1 MSLPSQVTAKIGR
14 FQHNAAEKPQPY
26 SNRMQTH
33 VPEPLDIRIV
43 AAALSAP
50 ERFSIELLD
59 SCESTSTLLLDRAQ
73 QGAPSGSVVVCER
86 QTAGRGRRGRSWL
99 SAPGD
104 SLTFSLLW
112 RFPEDTPPPAGLS
125 LAVGVAAARVLEGMG
140 AAGVRLKWPN
150 DILAGGAKLGGI
162 LIETLTSG
170 GRHVAVIGIGLNV
183 RLPPQI
189 ASAVDVA
196 AGALDG
202 VMPFAPSRN
211 LLLAGLLDGL
221 AAMLDEFAR
230 SGFAGLIEEWLA
242 RNAHAGQRV
251 AILAEGAVPVEGRCA
266 GVDADGALLLET
278 ATGLR
283 RIVSGEV
290 SLRPQ

>member
-1 MSLPSQVTAKIGR
+1 MSLPFRVTAKFGR
-14 FQHNAAEKPQPY
+14 FQHNAAEKPKRYP
-26 SNRMQTH
+26 NRMQTH
-33 VPEPLDIRIV
+33 APEPLDTRIV

-50 ERFSIELLD
+50 ERFSIGLLD

-112 RFPEDTPPPAGLS
+112 RFPEGTPPPAGLS
-125 LAVGVAAARVLEGMG
+125 LAVGVAVARVLEGIG

-170 GRHVAVIGIGLNV
+170 GRHVVVIGIGLNV
-183 RLPPQI
+183 RLPEMI
-189 ASAVDVA
+189 ASGIDVP
-196 AGALDG
+196 AGALDA

-211 LLLAGLLDGL
+211 LLLAGLLEGL
-221 AAMLDEFAR
+221 AEMLETFGQI
-230 SGFAGLIEEWLA
+230 GFPGFIEEWLA

-251 AILAEGAVPVEGRCA
+251 SILAEGAAPIDGRCA

-278 ATGLR
+278 AAGLR

>member
-1 MSLPSQVTAKIGR
+1 MDT
-14 FQHNAAEKPQPY
+14 NAFEA
-26 SNRMQTH
+26 
-33 VPEPLDIRIV
+33 LDCEVI
-43 AAALSAP
+43 AAALRAP
-50 ERFSIELLD
+50 ARFSLALLD
-59 SCESTSTLLLDRAQ
+59 NCASTSTLLLDRAQ
-73 QGAPSGSVVVCER
+73 QGASSGSVVVCER

-112 RFPEDTPPPAGLS
+112 RFPEGTPPPVGLS
-125 LAVGVAAARVLEGMG
+125 LAVGVAVARTLEGMG

-150 DILAGGAKLGGI
+150 DILVDGAKLGGI
-162 LIETLTSG
+162 LIETLSSG
-170 GRHVAVIGIGLNV
+170 GRHAAVIGIGLNV
-183 RLPPQI
+183 RLPREI
-189 ASAVDVA
+189 AAAVDA
-196 AGALDG
+196 PAGALEA

-221 AAMLDEFAR
+221 AAMLEEFAR

-242 RNAHAGQRV
+242 RNAHAGQPVRL
-251 AILAEGAVPVEGRCA
+251 IAEGAAPVEGRCA

-278 ATGLR
+278 ETGLR

-290 SLRPQ
+290 SLRQP

>member
-1 MSLPSQVTAKIGR
+1 MNAHLPD
-14 FQHNAAEKPQPY
+14 
-26 SNRMQTH
+26 
-33 VPEPLDIRIV
+33 PLSSRV
-43 AAALSAP
+43 VVAALSAP
-50 ERFSIELLD
+50 ERFAIEVLE

-86 QTAGRGRRGRSWL
+86 QTSGRGRRGRSWL
-99 SAPGD
+99 SSPGD

-112 RFPEDTPPPAGLS
+112 RFAGGTPPPTGLS
-125 LAVGVAAARVLEGMG
+125 LAVGVAVARVLEAMG
-140 AAGVRLKWPN
+140 AAGIGLKWPN
-150 DILAGGAKLGGI
+150 DILADGAKLGGI

-183 RLPPQI
+183 RLPEHV
-189 ASAVDVA
+189 ASAVDGV
-196 AGALDG
+196 AGALDA
-202 VMPFAPSRN
+202 VMPYAPSRN

-230 SGFAGLIEEWLA
+230 SGFAGLIEEWMA
-242 RNAHAGQRV
+242 RNVHAGQRV
-251 AILAEGAVPVEGRCA
+251 GILAEGAAPVEGRCA

-278 ATGLR
+278 AAGLR

-290 SLRPQ
+290 SLRPR